1 MADVKSLFYLRTIE
15 KIKVLLMWIIH
26 AYSASTFDKKEKL
39 YMFSNSKV
47 LENGF
52 IYRIL
57 IDVGDTI
64 CHNRI
69 SSQPGIRKQWKQ

>member
-1 MADVKSLFYLRTIE
+1 MHIVHQL
-15 KIKVLLMWIIH
+15 
-26 AYSASTFDKKEKL
+26 FDKKEKL

-57 IDVGDTI
+57 IDVEDTI
-64 CHNRI
+64 HHNRI

>member
-1 MADVKSLFYLRTIE
+1 MHIVHQL
-15 KIKVLLMWIIH
+15 
-26 AYSASTFDKKEKL
+26 FDKTEKL

-57 IDVGDTI
+57 IDVEDTI
-64 CHNRI
+64 RHNRI

>member
-1 MADVKSLFYLRTIE
+1 MHIVHQL
-15 KIKVLLMWIIH
+15 
-26 AYSASTFDKKEKL
+26 FDKKEKL

-57 IDVGDTI
+57 IDVEDTI
-64 CHNRI
+64 RHNRI
-69 SSQPGIRKQWKQ
+69 SSQPGITKTMKTIV

>member
-1 MADVKSLFYLRTIE
+1 MHIVHQLFE
-15 KIKVLLMWIIH
+15 K
-26 AYSASTFDKKEKL
+26 KKEKL

-57 IDVGDTI
+57 IDVQYCAKVMQTEFGEF
-64 CHNRI
+64 RYLF
-69 SSQPGIRKQWKQ
+69 

>member
-15 KIKVLLMWIIH
+15 KSKVLLMWMHIV
-26 AYSASTFDKKEKL
+26 YQLFDKKEKL

-57 IDVGDTI
+57 IDVEDTI
-64 CHNRI
+64 RHNRI

>member
-1 MADVKSLFYLRTIE
+1 MHIVYQLF
-15 KIKVLLMWIIH
+15 V
-26 AYSASTFDKKEKL
+26 KKEKL

-57 IDVGDTI
+57 IDVEDTI

-69 SSQPGIRKQWKQ
+69 SSQPGIRKQ